1 MNGSRFASIT
11 ADLLARKGEAIP
23 SPLAKPTLDWHNPL
37 RMNGFRP
44 EPAPAPAPM
53 HIAAPETPP
62 PAGIAHSTIPMEEHH
77 HPRRIQIGLSE
88 EDHERLRI
96 VAARREISRQQAVR
110 EALSEYFE
118 KLGHDYRDE
127 CRCISG
133 GGSCAKPCNGH

>member
-1 MNGSRFASIT
+1 MNASRFASIT

-23 SPLAKPTLDWHNPL
+23 STLSKPVLEWHNPL
-37 RMNGFRP
+37 LMNGFRH
-44 EPAPAPAPM
+44 EPANAGAPVIVPVPESASPPVPQGAIPA
-53 HIAAPETPP
+53 
-62 PAGIAHSTIPMEEHH
+62 EEHH

-88 EDHERLRI
+88 DDHERLRI

-118 KLGHDYRDE
+118 KLGHDYKDE

-133 GGSCAKPCNGH
+133 SACARPCSGH

>member
-1 MNGSRFASIT
+1 MSAVRFASIT

-23 SPLAKPTLDWHNPL
+23 SPVAKPVLDWHAPL

-44 EPAPAPAPM
+44 EHAPAPM
-53 HIAAPETPP
+53 PMAPPELPAAMSQSAIPP
-62 PAGIAHSTIPMEEHH
+62 EEHH

-118 KLGHDYRDE
+118 KLGHDYKDE
-127 CRCISG
+127 CRCISAG
-133 GGSCAKPCNGH
+133 GACGKSCSGH